1 MSAEPSK
8 EIQPG
13 ISAELPKVQSHFPTT
28 RWTLVQRLRQGGEGQ
43 QAALDELCAL
53 YWYPIYAFLR
63 RRGHAHHDAEDIT
76 QGFFIK
82 LLNDAS
88 FEASDANRGL
98 LRTFLLSALQRH
110 IADRNRH
117 DLAQKRG
124 GGMAIIAFESMGA
137 EERYGNEP
145 KDHRDPEH
153 LFAQAWARELL
164 ETVRRQLESEFSA
177 GGRSETFQIL
187 LPFLIGE
194 DPPSYRDVAA
204 RLKASETAVRVL
216 VFRMRTR
223 FRECLR
229 ETVATTVQ
237 DPAETESEIQWIVSI
252 LTGP

>member
-1 MSAEPSK
+1 MPAEPSK

-13 ISAELPKVQSHFPTT
+13 ISAELPKVHSQFPTT

-43 QAALDELCAL
+43 RAALDELCSL

-63 RRGHAHHDAEDIT
+63 RRGYPHHDAEDIT

-82 LLNDAS
+82 ILNDAS

-98 LRTFLLSALQRH
+98 LRTFLLHALQRH
-110 IADRNRH
+110 IADRTRH

-124 GGMAIIAFESMGA
+124 GGRTVVAFESMQA
-137 EERYGNEP
+137 EERYSSEP
-145 KDHRDPEH
+145 LDQRDPEH
-153 LFAQAWARELL
+153 LFARAWAGELL
-164 ETVRRQLESEFSA
+164 ENVRRQLEAEFSS
-177 GGRSETFQIL
+177 GGRSDTFQVL
-187 LPFLIGE
+187 LPFLLGE

-223 FRECLR
+223 FRDRLR
-229 ETVATTVQ
+229 ETVANTV
-237 DPAETESEIQWIVSI
+237 DNPAEVEAELKWIAST
-252 LTGP
+252 LLSP

>member
-1 MSAEPSK
+1 MATDPNN

-13 ISAELPKVQSHFPTT
+13 ISAELPKVHSPFPTT
-28 RWTLVQRLRQGGEGQ
+28 RWSLVQRLRQGGEGQ
-43 QAALDELCAL
+43 QAALEELCAL

-63 RRGHAHHDAEDIT
+63 RRGHPHHDAEDIT

-82 LLNDAS
+82 ILNDAS

-110 IADRNRH
+110 LADRTRH
-117 DLAQKRG
+117 EQAQKRG
-124 GGMAIIAFESMGA
+124 GGKTVVAFESMEA

-153 LFAQAWARELL
+153 LFARAWARELL
-164 ETVRRQLESEFSA
+164 ENVRRQLEAEFSA
-177 GGRSETFQIL
+177 GGRSGTFQIL

-194 DPPSYRDVAA
+194 DPPSYREVAA

-229 ETVATTVQ
+229 ETVAHTVQ
-237 DPAETESEIQWIVSI
+237 DPAETEAEIQWIISI
-252 LTGP
+252 LAGS

>member
-1 MSAEPSK
+1 MQFA
-8 EIQPG
+8 
-13 ISAELPKVQSHFPTT
+13 T
-28 RWTLVQRLRQGGEGQ
+28 
-43 QAALDELCAL
+43 
-53 YWYPIYAFLR
+53 
-63 RRGHAHHDAEDIT
+63 
-76 QGFFIK
+76 
-82 LLNDAS
+82 
-88 FEASDANRGL
+88 
-98 LRTFLLSALQRH
+98 ALQRH

-124 GGMAIIAFESMGA
+124 GGKAIIAFESMGA

-229 ETVATTVQ
+229 DTVATTVQ